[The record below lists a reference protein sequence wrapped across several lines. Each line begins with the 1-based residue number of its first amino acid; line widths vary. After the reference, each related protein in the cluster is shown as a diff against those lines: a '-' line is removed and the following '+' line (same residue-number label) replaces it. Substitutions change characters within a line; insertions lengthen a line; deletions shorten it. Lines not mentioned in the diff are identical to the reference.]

1 MGDSYGTVKVAA
13 VQAAS
18 VFLDREGSTA
28 KACRLIREA
37 GKAGA
42 RVIGFPEGF
51 IPAHPVWYHHHAA
64 TNAIAN
70 RLAVELFK
78 NSVEVPGRETDA
90 LCEAARDANAYVTI
104 GVCEKTPGTIGTMF
118 NSQLYIGPDG
128 RLIRKH
134 QKIMPTVGERL
145 VHMGG
150 YGDTFGAFES
160 EFGPMSGLICGENS
174 NPLAVFALIA
184 EGTRIH
190 VMSWPNH
197 FPTSGDPLRNRVAID
212 TQAFA
217 QMSKAFVI
225 SACGTVD
232 ERMIEMLKAGPEGEK
247 FLRDP
252 NCCGGSMIVD
262 PLSHIIAGPMGA
274 EEGILYA
281 DCNLELG
288 IQMKLRH
295 DFAGHYNRPDIF
307 QLHIN
312 RAAPQLYRVHND
324 PAALAGPNGDA
335 LPCPSP
341 AAHGAGQGRRGIIP
355 SPGDTMDVFE
365 AVDSRI
371 ACRWF
376 HRQAGR
382 SCHREG
388 SDREGAARR
397 VRRQPAILVRL
408 CAGERRNSSNSSASS
423 PNASPTKTRATS
435 SPSIRSIRSRC
446 SAPTRSAAR
455 SMACS
460 FTARSASTATTRRA
474 ASRST
479 SATSNSSTRR
489 SRCSSRSTASSA
501 PANGPTSAATSTP
514 SLIWR
519 AAMAST
525 PARRRPGRGSTTRS
539 ANSSSCRRSRCC
551 SARIAIGYG
560 DRKHKANDFRSPRA
574 ELSEFCKFYG
584 FD

>member
-1 MGDSYGTVKVAA
+1 MGDTYGTVKAAA

-18 VFLDREGSTA
+18 VFLDREGSTQ

-37 GKAGA
+37 GKNGA

-51 IPAHPVWYHHHAA
+51 IPAHPVWYHHPAA
-64 TNAIAN
+64 SGAVAN
-70 RLAVELFK
+70 KLAVELFK
-78 NSVEVPGRETDA
+78 NSVEIPGPETEA
-90 LCEAARDANAYVTI
+90 LCAAARDANAYVVI
-104 GVCEKTPGTIGTMF
+104 GVCEKIPDTIGTMF

-150 YGDTFGAFES
+150 YGDTFGAFQS

-197 FPTSGDPLRNRVAID
+197 FPTSGDPLRNRVTID
-212 TQAFA
+212 AQAFA

-232 ERMIEMLKAGPEGEK
+232 ERMIEMLKTGPEGEK

-262 PLSHIIAGPMGA
+262 PLSRIIAGPMGA

-324 PAALAGPNGDA
+324 PAALSDASGEA
-335 LPCPSP
+335 LPAPMP
-341 AAHGAGQGRRGIIP
+341 RLTAL
-355 SPGDTMDVFE
+355 DKDV
-365 AVDSRI
+365 
-371 ACRWF
+371 
-376 HRQAGR
+376 
-382 SCHREG
+382 
-388 SDREGAARR
+388 
-397 VRRQPAILVRL
+397 
-408 CAGERRNSSNSSASS
+408 
-423 PNASPTKTRATS
+423 
-435 SPSIRSIRSRC
+435 
-446 SAPTRSAAR
+446 
-455 SMACS
+455 
-460 FTARSASTATTRRA
+460 
-474 ASRST
+474 
-479 SATSNSSTRR
+479 
-489 SRCSSRSTASSA
+489 
-501 PANGPTSAATSTP
+501 
-514 SLIWR
+514 
-519 AAMAST
+519 
-525 PARRRPGRGSTTRS
+525 
-539 ANSSSCRRSRCC
+539 
-551 SARIAIGYG
+551 
-560 DRKHKANDFRSPRA
+560 A
-574 ELSEFCKFYG
+574 E
-584 FD
+584 